1 MRFKLLNTF
10 FLLLFLSTAFF
21 LLDDQ
26 INLYLSERA
35 NMEMSEKVDYYG
47 SKQINKTERQIHELE
62 ISPKFLQLYKENKE
76 FAGWIKIEDT
86 VIDYAVMKS
95 EEDNNFYLNHSS
107 DGSTNPYGAIYMDI
121 SSDPLNPSTN
131 LILYGH
137 NNMDGSMFGSLKN
150 YKRESYYKEHPIIK
164 FDTLYENGEY
174 EIISVFISKVYRK
187 NESNFKY
194 YQYTNIR
201 SKEEFDEYVN
211 NIKKL
216 SLYEIKE
223 TAEYGDSLIT
233 LSTCDSWT
241 ENGRLAV
248 VAKKHNMIN
257 GNIV

>member
-1 MRFKLLNTF
+1 MRYKLLNTV
-10 FLLLFLSTAFF
+10 FLLLFLFTSFF
-21 LLDDQ
+21 LLEDQ
-26 INLYLSERA
+26 LNLYLSERS
-35 NMEMSEKVDYYG
+35 NLEMSKKVDYYE
-47 SKQINKTERQIHELE
+47 SKQINETEGRTHEFE
-62 ISPKFLQLYKENKE
+62 ISPKFLQLYNENKE

-86 VIDYAVMKS
+86 VIDYAVMRP
-95 EEDNNFYLNHSS
+95 ENDNNFYLNHSP
-107 DGSTNPYGAIYMDI
+107 DGSINPYGAIYMDV

-137 NNMDGSMFGSLKN
+137 NNMDESMFGSLKN
-150 YKRESYYKEHPIIK
+150 YKSEGFYKEHPIIK
-164 FDTLYENGEY
+164 FDTLYESGEY

-187 NESNFKY
+187 NENNFKY

-201 SKEEFDEYVN
+201 SKQEFDEYVK

-216 SLYEIKE
+216 SLYEIRE

-248 VAKKHNMIN
+248 VAKKA
-257 GNIV
+257 